1 MPAVDKSRRMTFMV
15 KLLLCH
21 FVLSSRAAMVPEQ
34 NFLVAVDSTIY
45 TAKVFT
51 ILCLD
56 GHTIFC
62 EISRQI
68 HSIGDTPLVL
78 YMMATY
84 DRFI

>member
-1 MPAVDKSRRMTFMV
+1 
-15 KLLLCH
+15 
-21 FVLSSRAAMVPEQ
+21 MVPEQ

-84 DRFI
+84 DRFIWQIRRFLRYQIALYY